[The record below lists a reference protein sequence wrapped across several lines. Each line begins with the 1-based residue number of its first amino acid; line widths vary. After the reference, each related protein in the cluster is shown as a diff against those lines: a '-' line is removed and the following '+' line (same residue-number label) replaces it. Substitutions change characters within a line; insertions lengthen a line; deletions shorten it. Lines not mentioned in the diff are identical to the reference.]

1 MVFREWIAHMKYLHI
16 ALLIS
21 SAVFSTTIQAQEP
34 IVIKFSHVV
43 APDTPKGQGALLFKK
58 LVEERLAGK
67 VVVEVYPNSTLF
79 GDDDEIQALQ
89 ENKVQMLAPSFSKFD
104 QYTKKLQIFDLPF
117 FFDDLEAVSRFQRRD
132 AGLAL
137 LSSMSEHGIY
147 GLGFWNNGMKQ
158 LSAIKPLHSPKD
170 AKGLRF
176 RIQPSFILEDQFK
189 AVEAIPMRI
198 PFSRMYEAAQKKEI
212 QGAENPWSNLYSTN
226 LYQAQP
232 YIVESNHGLL
242 AYMVIVNR
250 DFWITLPLSTKIE
263 LEGIMEEVTQS
274 VNERSNQINERYKQR
289 LQSTKGVEV
298 RPFTHA
304 EHSEWRARMIP
315 LWGKYRAEIGEQL
328 MRNARVVN
336 Q

>member
-1 MVFREWIAHMKYLHI
+1 MKYLHI

-43 APDTPKGQGALLFKK
+43 APDTPKGQGALLFQK
-58 LVEERLAGK
+58 LVKERLAGK

-79 GDDDEIQALQ
+79 GDDDEIQALR
-89 ENKVQMLAPSFSKFD
+89 ENKVQMLAPSLSKFD

-132 AGLAL
+132 AGREL
-137 LSSMSEHGIY
+137 LSAMSGYGIY

-158 LSAIKPLHSPKD
+158 LSATKALHSPKD
-170 AKGLRF
+170 AKGLKF
-176 RIQPSFILEDQFK
+176 RIQPSAILEDQFK
-189 AVEAIPMRI
+189 AIEAIPVRI
-198 PFSRMYEAAQKKEI
+198 PFSRMYEAARKKEI
-212 QGAENPWSNLYSTN
+212 SGAENPWSNLYSSN
-226 LYQAQP
+226 LYQQQP

-242 AYMVIVNR
+242 SYMVIVNR
-250 DFWITLPLSTKIE
+250 DFWLTLPLATKIE
-263 LEGIMEEVTQS
+263 LEGIMEEVTTA
-274 VNERSNQINERYKQR
+274 VNERSNQINERYKQQ
-289 LQSTKGVEV
+289 LKTVNGVHV
-298 RPFTHA
+298 RSFSPA
-304 EHSEWRARMIP
+304 EHDEWRARMIP
-315 LWGKYRAEIGEQL
+315 LWGKYRADIGEQL